1 MSSNQP
7 EKSAM
12 SAIPSHLSYTR
23 DHEWF
28 SDGVVGITAFAASAL
43 GDIVY
48 VQLPEV
54 GTLVTAG
61 EPCGEIES
69 TKSVSDLVAPAD
81 GVVVSVN
88 PLIATEPGAVND
100 DPYRRGWLF
109 TLRLTGAA
117 PELLDAAA
125 YAALVG

>member
-1 MSSNQP
+1 
-7 EKSAM
+7 M
-12 SAIPSHLSYTR
+12 SAIPPHLSYTR

-43 GDIVY
+43 GDVVH
-48 VQLPEV
+48 VQLPEI

-61 EPCGEIES
+61 QPCGEIES
-69 TKSVSDLVAPAD
+69 TKSVSDLLAPAD

-88 PLIATEPGAVND
+88 PLLVTEPGVVND
-100 DPYRRGWLF
+100 DPYGRGWLF
-109 TLRLTGAA
+109 TLRLTGAV
-117 PELLDAAA
+117 PELLDADA